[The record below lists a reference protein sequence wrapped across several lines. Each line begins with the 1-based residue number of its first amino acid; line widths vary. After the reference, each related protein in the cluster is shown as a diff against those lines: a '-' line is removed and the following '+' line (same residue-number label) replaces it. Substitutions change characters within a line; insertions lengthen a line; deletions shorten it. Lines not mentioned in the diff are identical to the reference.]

1 MDPSH
6 YRTVKTS
13 RGIKYSYFFAAADGS
28 KPTLLLCHGY
38 PSTSRDWRYL
48 VPYFTDKGYGV
59 IAPDMLGY
67 GGTDKPTDPVE
78 YLPSLMAKD
87 MTDILDAEGIASVI
101 AIGHDWY
108 AAFKFSFCAFCSSD
122 IDRA

>member
-1 MDPSH
+1 MDVSF
-6 YRTVKTS
+6 YKTVKTS
-13 RGIKYSYFFAAADGS
+13 RGIKYSYFFAAANGS

-87 MTDILDAEGIASVI
+87 MVDILNAEGIASVV
-101 AIGHDWY
+101 AVGHD
-108 AAFKFSFCAFCSSD
+108 
-122 IDRA
+122 